1 MLEDI
6 ARAKDHALSKIEE
19 VYITDDPMYI
29 YVLGDIV
36 EGEKYVREE
45 INRFK
50 AQLQQKIKEVNGLSF
65 ERKEY
70 QNHLDNFKK
79 QLSIIESKLEPS
91 VEMSDKIAQMK
102 QESEEC

>member
-1 MLEDI
+1 M
-6 ARAKDHALSKIEE
+6 
-19 VYITDDPMYI
+19 
-29 YVLGDIV
+29 
-36 EGEKYVREE
+36 
-45 INRFK
+45 
-50 AQLQQKIKEVNGLSF
+50 SF

>member
-1 MLEDI
+1 VLEDI

-50 AQLQQKIKEVNGLSF
+50 AQLQ
-65 ERKEY
+65 
-70 QNHLDNFKK
+70 
-79 QLSIIESKLEPS
+79 
-91 VEMSDKIAQMK
+91 
-102 QESEEC
+102 